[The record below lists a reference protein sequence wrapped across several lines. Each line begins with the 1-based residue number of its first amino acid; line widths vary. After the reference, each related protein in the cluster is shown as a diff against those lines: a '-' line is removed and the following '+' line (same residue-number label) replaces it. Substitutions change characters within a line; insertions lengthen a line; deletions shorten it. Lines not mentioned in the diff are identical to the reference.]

1 MNPYAR
7 PASVSLPITVGG
19 DEDLLGHFR
28 GHETGLESS
37 GVLGLSCRGGMV
49 SSALPAPG
57 S

>member
-28 GHETGLESS
+28 GHEAGLESS